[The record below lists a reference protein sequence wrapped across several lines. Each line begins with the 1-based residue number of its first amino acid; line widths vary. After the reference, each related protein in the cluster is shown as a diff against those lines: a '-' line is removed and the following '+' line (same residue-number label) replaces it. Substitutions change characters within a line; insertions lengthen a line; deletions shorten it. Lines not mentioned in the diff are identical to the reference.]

1 MQFDKETQT
10 RILRV
15 ASDRHQGLDIEEL
28 DERIAYV
35 MDLHPEFDE
44 IWKMGEMAAY
54 PQEINGQIVSPFVH
68 TVLHTIVDSQIRTE
82 QPEFVVKTFNK
93 LREQGMEEHEVLH
106 AIIAVYADLHFPVS
120 GRESRS
126 INWTMKAD
134 WVIFLSKMQKKTSPH
149 IARVL

>member
-1 MQFDKETQT
+1 MQFDKESQT

-68 TVLHTIVDSQIRTE
+68 TTLHTIVDGQIRTG
-82 QPEFVVKTFNK
+82 QPEFVVETFNR
-93 LREQGMEEHEVLH
+93 LREQEMEEHEALH
-106 AIIAVYADLHFPVS
+106 AIIAVYADLDFSSLRP
-120 GRESRS
+120 GNQFDQLDYESRLGY
-126 INWTMKAD
+126 
-134 WVIFLSKMQKKTSPH
+134 LSFENVEENDTEEK
-149 IARVL
+149 

>member
-1 MQFDKETQT
+1 MQFDKETQV

-15 ASDRHQGLDIEEL
+15 ASDRHQGRDIEEL
-28 DERIAYV
+28 DSRIAHV
-35 MDLHPEFDE
+35 MDLHPEFEE
-44 IWKMGEMAAY
+44 IWTMGEMAAY

-106 AIIAVYADLHFPVS
+106 AIIAVYADLHFSSFRQGKPFDQLDY
-120 GRESRS
+120 ESRLGY
-126 INWTMKAD
+126 
-134 WVIFLSKMQKKTSPH
+134 LSFED
-149 IARVL
+149 AEEN